1 MNLVL
6 GRAQLD
12 SIDEIL
18 REHLIGIGAQSAIL
32 IDTAGNIVV
41 VAGSGTESP
50 DVYSLAALAAANF
63 GAMNSMAQIIGEH
76 EFSLLFHKGQKE
88 NIHLSK
94 VNENFLLLNIFGN
107 QVSLGFLRLKV
118 TKVIEELLAILD
130 GQEMRSACE
139 GDN

>member
-6 GRAQLD
+6 GRVELE
-12 SIDEIL
+12 SIDKIL
-18 REHLIGIGAQSAIL
+18 TEHLIGIGAQTAIL

-41 VAGSGTESP
+41 VVGNGDGSP

-63 GAMNSMAQIIGEH
+63 GAMNSMAKIIGEH

-94 VNENFLLLNIFGN
+94 VNDDFLLLSIFSN
-107 QVSLGFLRLKV
+107 QVSLGFLRMKV
-118 TKVIEELLAILD
+118 SKVIEDLLSILQKQ
-130 GQEMRSACE
+130 G
-139 GDN
+139 

>member
-12 SIDEIL
+12 SIDAIL
-18 REHLIGIGAQSAIL
+18 TENLLGIGAQTAIL

-41 VAGSGTESP
+41 VAGNGSGSP

-76 EFSLLFHKGQKE
+76 EFSLLFHKGQRE

-94 VNENFLLLNIFGN
+94 VNDNFLLLNIFNN

-118 TKVIEELLAILD
+118 TKVIEELLGIL
-130 GQEMRSACE
+130 E
-139 GDN
+139 GEGRNPN

>member
-6 GRAQLD
+6 GRAELD
-12 SIDEIL
+12 SIDKIL
-18 REHLIGIGAQSAIL
+18 ADNLIGIGAQTAIL

-41 VAGSGTESP
+41 VVGSGEGSP

-94 VNENFLLLNIFGN
+94 VNDNFLLLSIFSN

-118 TKVIEELLAILD
+118 SGVIEDLLGIL
-130 GQEMRSACE
+130 ESRNNS
-139 GDN
+139 

>member
-6 GRAQLD
+6 GRIQLE
-12 SIDEIL
+12 SIDRIL
-18 REHLIGIGAQSAIL
+18 TDNLIGIGAQTAIL
-32 IDTAGNIVV
+32 IDTAGNIVASV
-41 VAGSGTESP
+41 GSGDGTP

-63 GAMNSMAQIIGEH
+63 GAMNSMAKIIGEH

-94 VNENFLLLNIFGN
+94 VSDDFLLLSIFSN

-118 TKVIEELLAILD
+118 SKVIDDLIGIL
-130 GQEMRSACE
+130 EKK
-139 GDN
+139 

>member
-6 GRAQLD
+6 GRVELE
-12 SIDEIL
+12 SIDKIL
-18 REHLIGIGAQSAIL
+18 TEHLIGIGAQTAIL

-41 VAGSGTESP
+41 VVGNGDGSP

-63 GAMNSMAQIIGEH
+63 GAMNSMAKIIGEH

-94 VNENFLLLNIFGN
+94 VNDDFLLLSIFSN

-118 TKVIEELLAILD
+118 SKVIEDLLGIL
-130 GQEMRSACE
+130 QK
-139 GDN
+139 

>member
-12 SIDEIL
+12 SINAIL
-18 REHLIGIGAQSAIL
+18 TDNLISIGAQTAIL

-41 VAGSGTESP
+41 VAGNGSGSP

-76 EFSLLFHKGQKE
+76 EFSLLFHKGQRE

-94 VNENFLLLNIFGN
+94 VNDNFLLLNIFNN
-107 QVSLGFLRLKV
+107 QISLGFLRLKV
-118 TKVIEELLAILD
+118 TRVIDDLLGIL
-130 GQEMRSACE
+130 E
-139 GDN
+139 GENGKPIQ